1 MNPMNLLIIG
11 IGGAVGAILRVGLT
25 VLLPAAVLNIP
36 FKILIVNVLGCFLAG
51 ICVVLLSVKCH
62 NDRLSDFLISGF
74 LGGFTTFSAFAIDI
88 GRLYE
93 KDLFLELGCYIVA
106 SLAFSLIAFFIGIKL
121 MRYWLG

>member
-1 MNPMNLLIIG
+1 MNLLMIG

-25 VLLPAAVLNIP
+25 VLLPATVLNIP
-36 FKILIVNVLGCFLAG
+36 LKILIVNVFGCFLAG
-51 ICVVLLSVKCH
+51 ICVILLSVKFQ
-62 NDRLSDFLISGF
+62 NDRLNDFLISGF
-74 LGGFTTFSAFAIDI
+74 LGGFTTFSAFAIDV

-106 SLAFSLIAFFIGIKL
+106 SLVFSLIAFFVGIKL